1 MRTTLKDIAK
11 EAGCS
16 VTTVSLVLNDKA
28 TSIPDATKKK
38 VKKAVK
44 IKLSSQSACG
54 WAD

>member
-44 IKLSSQSACG
+44 N
-54 WAD
+54 